1 MPRPDSKP
9 HACARNIESSFPKRT
24 DEVPNQPKRPD
35 RNQASG
41 CHHDIADDE
50 ERKPAV
56 ECFHPAHRPVRAAE
70 LCAGRAADDKR
81 AEASLPEE
89 VLRPRVICGHASR
102 THQAGRPPYAA
113 ANPHSRCRA
122 ISPVVRW
129 PGRAAARRLRSD
141 RECAHRHPLRQ
152 DRHRLRH
159 GDHPGFHHDLATINL
174 RTAQCLVANRTRAAA
189 TSADIVSP

>member
-1 MPRPDSKP
+1 MF
-9 HACARNIESSFPKRT
+9 SS
-24 DEVPNQPKRPD
+24 
-35 RNQASG
+35 
-41 CHHDIADDE
+41 
-50 ERKPAV
+50 
-56 ECFHPAHRPVRAAE
+56 PAHRPVSGRIVRRAG
-70 LCAGRAADDKR
+70 GRLQEGRSVTTGGSSKAAR
-81 AEASLPEE
+81 H
-89 VLRPRVICGHASR
+89 LRPRQQRDYCGRRDAGGAATCRPFRGGIDQYAQVLLPEGTSR
-102 THQAGRPPYAA
+102 THQAGRPPHAA

-159 GDHPGFHHDLATINL
+159 GDHPRFHHDLATKNL

-189 TSADIVSP
+189 TSADIVAP